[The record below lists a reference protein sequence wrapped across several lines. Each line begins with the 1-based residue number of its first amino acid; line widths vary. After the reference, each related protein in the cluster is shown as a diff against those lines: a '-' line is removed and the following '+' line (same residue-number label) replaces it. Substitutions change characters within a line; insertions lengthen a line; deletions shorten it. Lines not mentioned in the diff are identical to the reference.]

1 MRSAEGVASTG
12 PKLPHALAQPD
23 LLVGTLHH
31 LHPPPSLALLDQQ
44 WPLQSLLPLSSHRS
58 LLRILRIALCT
69 ASSLKVSIL
78 CVLTAVSCRP
88 GKQLPLLEFGP
99 RPPASQS
106 LSTPI
111 LLFYSQ
117 SLYRGILVS
126 GRPLLRAVL
135 IVDSSGA
142 SCYRAAQFHSV
153 RPQVFHL
160 VALCEAVIPFHEA
173 DSIHSHKLPPLFGF
187 IIFA

>member
-1 MRSAEGVASTG
+1 MAAPVPPT
-12 PKLPHALAQPD
+12 ALFPP
-23 LLVGTLHH
+23 L
-31 LHPPPSLALLDQQ
+31 PPSN
-44 WPLQSLLPLSSHRS
+44 PSNRS
-58 LLRILRIALCT
+58 LHREFAQGVHFVCFD
-69 ASSLKVSIL
+69 SSR
-78 CVLTAVSCRP
+78 RP

-117 SLYRGILVS
+117 SLCRGILVS

-173 DSIHSHKLPPLFGF
+173 DSIHSHKLLPLFGF